1 MSDTNFSK
9 SVFAFDL
16 DDTLA
21 PSKSPLEPEMAEILS
36 KLLLIKKVAVISGGT
51 FEQFDKQFISQL
63 QITSVQKKNLYL
75 LPTSGTRLF
84 VWGEN
89 KWHEAYADNISE
101 EERDLIKK
109 SLIYAFNQ
117 SGTASSEE
125 IYGEQIE
132 DRGSQI
138 TFSALGQNASL
149 PAKRAWDPD
158 RSKRQKIISVLGTT
172 LDNYNVKIGG
182 TTSIDV
188 TKCNQDKASGIERF
202 CKYLKMPKSSVL
214 FFGDSMFPGGNDISV
229 CEIGIDCV
237 KVIDPNDTRERLENM
252 LK

>member
-1 MSDTNFSK
+1 MSNSNFSK
-9 SVFAFDL
+9 EVFAFDL

-21 PSKSPLEPEMAEILS
+21 PSKSPLESNMAETLS
-36 KLLLIKKVAVISGGT
+36 KLLLVKKVAVISGGT

-63 QITSVQKKNLYL
+63 QITNEQKRNLYL

-84 VWGEN
+84 VWDN
-89 KWHEAYADNISE
+89 NSWQEAYADNIPE
-101 EERDLIKK
+101 EERNLIKK
-109 SLIYAFNQ
+109 SLISAFRDSNFTP
-117 SGTASSEE
+117 GEE
-125 IYGEQIE
+125 VHGEQIE

-138 TFSALGQNASL
+138 TFSALGQSAPLES
-149 PAKRAWDPD
+149 KRAWDPD
-158 RSKRQKIISVLGTT
+158 RSKRQKIISALGTK

-188 TKCNQDKASGIERF
+188 TRCNQDKASGIQRF
-202 CKYLKMPKSSVL
+202 CEYLKIPKSSVL

-229 CEIGIDCV
+229 CEVGIDCV
-237 KVIDPNDTRERLENM
+237 KVIDPNDTREQLENM